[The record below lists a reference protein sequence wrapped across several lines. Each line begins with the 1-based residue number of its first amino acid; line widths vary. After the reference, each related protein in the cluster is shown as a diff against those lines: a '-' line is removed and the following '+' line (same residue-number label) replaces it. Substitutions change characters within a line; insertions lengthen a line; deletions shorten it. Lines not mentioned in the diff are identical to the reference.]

1 MGRTF
6 IRALLVPL
14 SLVSL
19 MACEPD
25 TSSPASSSGG
35 PAPTLT
41 GEAPP
46 GSYVYEDLGLQAVLE
61 LNGSEGS
68 LEVANGTGS
77 ELGAPAPYAL
87 AADDG
92 RRIPIDM
99 TDTVPIDDG
108 ATATFQVSLSEDVEI
123 GIAVLVFGDDE
134 FGAMT
139 PAVDA

>member
-25 TSSPASSSGG
+25 ASSPASSSEG

-46 GSYVYEDLGLQAVLE
+46 GSYVYEDLDLQAVLE
-61 LNGSEGS
+61 LSGSGGS

-77 ELGAPAPYAL
+77 ELGPPVPFVL

-92 RRIPIDM
+92 RRIPID
-99 TDTVPIDDG
+99 VVGAAKIDDG
-108 ATATFQVSLSEDVEI
+108 ETATFEVSMPEDVEI